1 MLKFG
6 YRQLQIHW
14 LLESKTEF
22 SRIWLMLSMST
33 KKRGA
38 EMNKILILFLLLG
51 LSFFLVV
58 MQPAQATVV
67 EFDLDFV
74 YSGTPPPA
82 LGDPWAQATF
92 DDGGSAGSVML
103 ELKALNL
110 TDDEFISE
118 WYFNFNPLKD
128 LEDLDIDM
136 DASDVSAVSSLSID
150 RAENNFKAG
159 GDGFYDIFF
168 KFPKSNGPSSDRFE
182 SGDVVTVVFDM
193 FDLVAT
199 DFDFLSTGEHG
210 SQGPFASAAHVQ
222 AIGIDSEDSGW
233 IADNPNPPNPVPEP
247 ATMLLVGIGLIGL
260 TGFGRKRFKA

>member
-1 MLKFG
+1 MPKFG

-14 LLESKTEF
+14 LLEAKTEF

-33 KKRGA
+33 RKRGA

-58 MQPAQATVV
+58 MQPAQADMVQ
-67 EFDLDFV
+67 FDLDFV
-74 YSGTPPPA
+74 YSGTPPPG
-82 LGDPWAQATF
+82 LNDPWAKATF
-92 DDGGSAGSVML
+92 DDGGSADSVTLTL
-103 ELKALNL
+103 EALNL
-110 TDDEFISE
+110 TDNEFISE
-118 WYFNFNPLKD
+118 WYFNFNPVKNLN
-128 LEDLDIDM
+128 LLDID
-136 DASDVSAVSSLSID
+136 AASSDVSAVTSLGID
-150 RAENNFKAG
+150 LAENNFKAG

-168 KFPKSNGPSSDRFE
+168 EFPKSNGPSSDRFE

-193 FDLVAT
+193 LGLVAT

-247 ATMLLVGIGLIGL
+247 TTMLLVGIGLIGL
-260 TGFGRKRFKA
+260 IGFGRKRFKA